1 MTREL
6 SRTQIIEAIRKI
18 AALDRTPPGQKRF
31 ATLTKTR
38 ITAWHGV
45 FWARWS
51 EALREAG
58 FEPNTVV
65 ARYSDEELLESYAQ
79 LALKLGRIP
88 IAAEMDI
95 ERARGTDIP
104 DWCTL
109 TRRFGLRQG
118 VMRRLKAHCE
128 SRPHLAP
135 VAALCATYVRKN
147 PMAPGAP
154 RGRKRELG
162 ESKSPERGPGFVYLV
177 KCAEKYK
184 IGRTDC
190 IKRRCRE
197 LAQSIPFP
205 VELIHSARVRDCR
218 AMERFWHRRF
228 RSKNVGG
235 EWFELDDADVA
246 VFKAESRPARSRRRP
261 PHSPRPSRAPLSPH
275 PC

>member
-1 MTREL
+1 MTSRL

-18 AALDRTPPGQKRF
+18 AARDGKPPGQKRF
-31 ATLTKTR
+31 ATLTKTGV
-38 ITAWHGV
+38 TAWNGV

-51 EALREAG
+51 DALREAG
-58 FEPNTVV
+58 FEPNTVII
-65 ARYSDEELLESYAQ
+65 RYSDEELLESYAQ

-88 IAAEMDI
+88 VAAEMDI
-95 ERARGTDIP
+95 ERANGGDIP

-118 VMRRLKAHCE
+118 VMRRLKTYCE
-128 SRPHLAP
+128 SRAHLAP
-135 VAALCATYVRKN
+135 VAALCATYVRRN
-147 PMAPGAP
+147 LLAPDGFRAP
-154 RGRKRELG
+154 KREPG
-162 ESKSPERGPGFVYLV
+162 KSESPENGPGFVYLV

-205 VELIHSARVRDCR
+205 VELIHSARVHDCR

-228 RSKNVGG
+228 KSKNVGG

-246 VFKAESRPARSRRRP
+246 VFKAESKPARSRRRP
-261 PHSPRPSRAPLSPH
+261 PRQPRTLRAPLPR
-275 PC
+275 